1 MRFVLCILLAMVLP
15 GSALAA
21 KRTMTL
27 TQAQVAAARGDSTA
41 ARALTTTVD
50 RQVCLSECANRGH
63 DNGQCASACR
73 QGFCHPDADTPYC
86 IAR

>member
-1 MRFVLCILLAMVLP
+1 MRFVLCLLLAAIVLP
-15 GSALAA
+15 GSAAA
-21 KRTMTL
+21 KRTLTL
-27 TQAQVAAARGDSTA
+27 AQAQAAAARGDNEA

-63 DNGQCASACR
+63 DNGQCSTACR
-73 QGFCHPDADTPYC
+73 PGLCHPDADQPYC